1 MHPISLQA
9 TTPILELRGASSAS
23 LNALHPPPSANPT
36 QRAICCRIFTPAAL
50 PEYPAASVTDYCSGA
65 YTAMLD
71 ARMSYW
77 DGHNRVYV
85 TRAPKTSDV
94 SCSRKTCAQSCTA
107 TVAGW
112 GTTKNRPRIHIAL
125 LMPQGLGR
133 RCKLSRR
140 CTVSIISPV
149 KPKIG
154 KLRWRGGFA
163 RRFFRALRRDCP
175 AMRPRPGRSWIDDRQ
190 IFSV

>member
-1 MHPISLQA
+1 M
-9 TTPILELRGASSAS
+9 SAFIVS
-23 LNALHPPPSANPT
+23 HKHIDALVS
-36 QRAICCRIFTPAAL
+36 
-50 PEYPAASVTDYCSGA
+50 
-65 YTAMLD
+65 AMLD

-190 IFSV
+190 IFPVGRQKVPLERDRENAPRASEGGTSSGPTRSVRVARRRPAQISTHSFG